1 MDANMV
7 SSVTI
12 QSPANLAQQHAAAS
26 AKVRALTTDQQAPE
40 EQVESAIDQSGNIK
54 EIKSPSPRDDSV
66 FQAKADAELRLITA
80 KGRQNSAKIRDF
92 LREQVAFLE
101 KTDPVPARVLEGD
114 EAEGARR
121 LISTLRANIVT
132 EDGLK
137 GYIVDDLRY
146 DLRPDG
152 TITVNEAAVPTSEA
166 QKQERL
172 SGFKE
177 TLTRLESL
185 TGGLSQEHLQ
195 QNVASAQQALERAQS
210 AQAIDIHV

>member
-1 MDANMV
+1 MV
-7 SSVTI
+7 SSITI
-12 QSPANLAQQHAAAS
+12 QTPVNLAQQHAAAS
-26 AKVRALTTDQQAPE
+26 AKVTELTTDQQAPE
-40 EQVESAIDQSGNIK
+40 GQVERAIDQSGNIK
-54 EIKSPSPRDDSV
+54 ELQQPDTQRRALSE
-66 FQAKADAELRLITA
+66 AKFYAQLKLSAAQSRQISAELRD
-80 KGRQNSAKIRDF
+80 G
-92 LREQVAFLE
+92 LREEVAFLE
-101 KTDPVPARVLEGD
+101 KTDPVPARVLEGN
-114 EAEGARR
+114 EAVDARR
-121 LISTLRANIVT
+121 LISTLQANIVT

-185 TGGLSQEHLQ
+185 TGGLSQEQLQ
-195 QNVASAQQALERAQS
+195 QNVASAQLALERAQS
-210 AQAIDIHV
+210 AQTIDIQV